1 MTTKPPRINKS
12 RALLTAISL
21 TSLATLATATQVTQA
36 AEPNTPTNHYARVV
50 RYTELDLTRTT
61 GVTIL
66 YDRIKRAA
74 QAVCDPFRGYS
85 VHQFRYEQE
94 CVEQAV
100 AEAVA
105 RVAHPNVT
113 AYHEAKTS

>member
-1 MTTKPPRINKS
+1 MTTRINS
-12 RALLTAISL
+12 PRALLTAITL
-21 TSLATLATATQVTQA
+21 TSLSTWATATQPAQATQPTA
-36 AEPNTPTNHYARVV
+36 PTNNYAKVV

-85 VHQFRYEQE
+85 VQRFRYEQD
-94 CVEQAV
+94 CVDQAV

-105 RVAHPNVT
+105 KVAHPNVT
-113 AYHEAKTS
+113 AYHQAKTS